1 VTTSAATSTK
11 HQLSGPTPAVGR
23 GSVTTMRMNM
33 PDNVSGMCPQSTL
46 APSTSGAN
54 WRRGLRISAFLATCG
69 LTTIVAAEATALR
82 SQPCRSAGDLR
93 LPSPDGR
100 RELIL
105 YTRVCGERATG
116 EVEIALKGIP
126 VPDRP
131 GNVDVPG
138 HPLRTSARWIS
149 NDSVIIAIPR
159 ASALPKALQVNG
171 VTITFSRLTDDR

>member
-1 VTTSAATSTK
+1 MTTSAATSTK

-82 SQPCRSAGDLR
+82 SQACRSAGDLR

-116 EVEIALKGIP
+116 EVEIAPKGMP

-138 HPLRTSARWIS
+138 HPIRTSARWMS
-149 NDSVIIAIPR
+149 NDSLSIAIPR
-159 ASALPKALQVNG
+159 GGALPRALQVNG

>member
-1 VTTSAATSTK
+1 MALSA
-11 HQLSGPTPAVGR
+11 
-23 GSVTTMRMNM
+23 MRMNM
-33 PDNVSGMCPQSTL
+33 PDNVSGMCPQNTL

-54 WRRGLRISAFLATCG
+54 WRRGLRISVAAFLGTCG
-69 LTTIVAAEATALR
+69 LTTIVAAEATAWR
-82 SQPCRSAGDLR
+82 SQSCRSAGDLR

-105 YTRVCGERATG
+105 YTRVCGERAPG
-116 EVEIALKGIP
+116 EVEIAPKGMP

-149 NDSVIIAIPR
+149 NDSVAIAIPR

>member
-1 VTTSAATSTK
+1 MALSA
-11 HQLSGPTPAVGR
+11 
-23 GSVTTMRMNM
+23 MRMNM
-33 PDNVSGMCPQSTL
+33 PDNVSGMCPQNTL

-54 WRRGLRISAFLATCG
+54 WRRGLRISGAVLLAACA
-69 LTTIVAAEATALR
+69 LTTIVAAEATPLR

-93 LPSPDGR
+93 LASPDGR

-116 EVEIALKGIP
+116 EVEIAPKGMP

-149 NDSVIIAIPR
+149 NDSVAIAIPR